1 MARTQVGPV
10 QGFWCCFADRLN
22 QSFVSSVG
30 QATAL
35 QE

>member
-22 QSFVSSVG
+22 QSLVSSVG